1 MQVELDVVVTRDN
14 RADHIAYGFHA
25 RQQGRHRI
33 DEEHGFE
40 AMLVKLVELVAD
52 ASRTIFRLAKDRTTE
67 IPLAR
72 IVAVVRGEARF
83 IFCAD
88 GQIDSC

>member
-1 MQVELDVVVTRDN
+1 
-14 RADHIAYGFHA
+14 
-25 RQQGRHRI
+25 
-33 DEEHGFE
+33 
-40 AMLVKLVELVAD
+40 MLVKLVELVAD

-67 IPLAR
+67 ILLAR
-72 IVAVVRGEARF
+72 LVAVVRGEARF